1 MHDLTMQAIEYA
13 LDGLNLRSE
22 VISNNV
28 ANAEV
33 PGFTASHVAFER
45 HLAEALER
53 ESLDSTVGPTVIRK
67 GGVFNGINEVSLE
80 DEMVEM
86 IRTGL
91 LRDAMVSAY
100 NFKTNQL
107 RTAMKGVVA

>member
-1 MHDLTMQAIEYA
+1 MNDVTMRAIEYA

-22 VISNNV
+22 VIANNL

-33 PGFTASHVAFER
+33 PGFAASHVSFER
-45 HLAEALER
+45 HLASAMER
-53 ESLDSTVGPTVIRK
+53 GSFDSAPGPAVIRK
-67 GGVFNGINEVSLE
+67 ADIFNGVNEVSLE

-100 NFKTNQL
+100 NFKANQL
-107 RTAMKGVVA
+107 RNAMKGVMA